1 KYLMQQ
7 IFAQKLRFADF
18 TEEWE
23 VKKLGDIVEFLDN
36 KRIPLNEDTRN
47 NQKDIYPYYGASGI
61 IDYVEDYIFDE
72 ELILIGEDGTIDVN
86 LASGKYWVSNH
97 AHVLRANDN
106 INQYYL
112 TEFLKTVNFEIY
124 NTGTIQPKLN
134 KETCKTIPIRLPN
147 SLEEQN
153 LIANCFFEVNTK
165 MGIFQNQ
172 IFLTKKFKE
181 GLLQQMFI

>member
-1 KYLMQQ
+1 M
-7 IFAQKLRFADF
+7 
-18 TEEWE
+18 
-23 VKKLGDIVEFLDN
+23 
-36 KRIPLNEDTRN
+36 
-47 NQKDIYPYYGASGI
+47 
-61 IDYVEDYIFDE
+61 
-72 ELILIGEDGTIDVN
+72 
-86 LASGKYWVSNH
+86 
-97 AHVLRANDN
+97 
-106 INQYYL
+106 
-112 TEFLKTVNFEIY
+112 NFEIY